1 MYFITDDR
9 EKEDVMTF
17 EKVKIGEFF
26 YGQIFDGSLEQEVE
40 RLCLKTDEEK
50 YFCFSTDYNC
60 LLCYFDCPVAVT
72 EIFNKNNK
80 STIKIIIE

>member
-1 MYFITDDR
+1 MDNR

-40 RLCLKTDEEK
+40 RLCLKTDEEE

-60 LLCYFDCPVAVT
+60 LLCYFDCPVTAT